1 MIEWT
6 DQAIRQLDQAYDYIA
21 LSNSPDVATRITEKI
36 ISTIQQLTAF
46 PMSGITG
53 RVADTREL
61 VISSTPFIAVYALDG
76 DRMVILA
83 IYHGAQRWPD
93 QF

>member
-36 ISTIQQLTAF
+36 ISTIQQLTQCPAERGV
-46 PMSGITG
+46 S
-53 RVADTREL
+53 RTR
-61 VISSTPFIAVYALDG
+61 AN
-76 DRMVILA
+76 
-83 IYHGAQRWPD
+83 W
-93 QF
+93 